1 MARFSAGGRA
11 TIAGSSTLPLASL
24 YATAAMAP
32 RIVEIGVFNTTATA
46 LAVALQRLTTT
57 GTQGSA
63 IAALPED
70 QPDQAAVATAK
81 NGHTVGPTITTGV
94 LRQASLGAAIG
105 AGVIWTWP
113 DTAPLRIAA
122 ATTNGI
128 GITIPTGTG
137 QVLDF
142 SITWLE

>member
-1 MARFSAGGRA
+1 MARFSAGGRS
-11 TIAGSSTLPLASL
+11 TIAASSTLPCASL
-24 YATAAMAP
+24 YATAGIRP
-32 RIVEIGVFNTTATA
+32 RIIEIGVFNTTSTA

-63 IAALPED
+63 IAVI
-70 QPDQAAVATAK
+70 PDNSVEQTPIATPK

-94 LRQASLGAAIG
+94 LRQASLGAAVG
-105 AGVIWTWP
+105 AGIIWTF
-113 DTAPLRIAA
+113 DSSAALEIAA

-128 GITIPTGTG
+128 GITCPTGTG

-142 SITWLE
+142 YIDWIE

>member
-1 MARFSAGGRA
+1 MPRFSAGGRA
-11 TIAGSSTLPLASL
+11 TIAGTNLLPLASL
-24 YATAAMAP
+24 YATAAVRP
-32 RIVEIGVFNTTATA
+32 QIIEIAVFNTTATG

-63 IAALPED
+63 LAAIPED
-70 QPDQAAVATAK
+70 QPEQAAVATAK
-81 NGHTVGPTITTGV
+81 NGHTVGPTITAGV
-94 LRQASLGAAIG
+94 IRQVTLGDAKG

-113 DTAPLRIAA
+113 DNHPLAIAA

-137 QVLDF
+137 QILDF
-142 SITWLE
+142 SFTWIE